1 MNLEK
6 VVFGFFIMVTMN
18 EMGMFTAQDRSILAS
33 NLLKL
38 FFAIGFAGLGK
49 MGGPMAGN
57 LVGAGHRVLGFDVVA
72 EACAQAAEAG
82 VEVVDELAAIADG
95 ASVVI
100 TMLPNGDL
108 VRGCYEGAD
117 GLMAAV
123 SPETVLVDSST
134 IDVFDARDLQAA
146 AADAGLQAIDA
157 PVSGGV
163 VGAEAASLTFMVGGE
178 EDALTVARPALE
190 AMGKRIV
197 HCGPAG
203 SGQAAKACNNMLL
216 AISMIGTCEA
226 FALADKLG
234 LDARKFFEIAGQ
246 SSGQCWSITSYAP
259 VAGLV
264 PSAPSNRNF
273 EGGFLTSL
281 MLKDLRLAH
290 EAASSVDAQTP
301 LGAHALD
308 LYERFVA
315 ANGGGRDFSS
325 IIESLR

>member
-1 MNLEK
+1 MRIAFLGLGRMGAGMAANLAKNHE
-6 VVFGFFIMVTMN
+6 V
-18 EMGMFTAQDRSILAS
+18 
-33 NLLKL
+33 
-38 FFAIGFAGLGK
+38 IGFDPVA
-49 MGGPMAGN
+49 AARD
-57 LVGAGHRVLGFDVVA
+57 GAGVKTTTTLEEALRGA
-72 EACAQAAEAG
+72 EA
-82 VEVVDELAAIADG
+82 VV
-95 ASVVI
+95 S
-100 TMLPNGDL
+100 MLPAGAEM
-108 VRGCYEGAD
+108 RAAYEAVFANAKPGAV
-117 GLMAAV
+117 LM
-123 SPETVLVDSST
+123 DCST
-134 IDVFDARDLQAA
+134 IDVDTARAVTKTA
-146 AADAGLQAIDA
+146 TEKGFAMVDA

-163 VGAEAASLTFMVGGE
+163 AAAQGGTLTFMVGGNDE
-178 EDALTVARPALE
+178 AFARAQPLLR
-190 AMGKRIV
+190 AMGKAVV
-197 HCGPAG
+197 HAG
-203 SGQAAKACNNMLL
+203 ASGAGQAAKICNNMLL

-259 VAGLV
+259 VPGLV
-264 PSAPSNRNF
+264 PSAPSNRDF

-290 EAASSVDAQTP
+290 EAAAGVDAQTP

>member
-1 MNLEK
+1 MSL
-6 VVFGFFIMVTMN
+6 T
-18 EMGMFTAQDRSILAS
+18 
-33 NLLKL
+33 
-38 FFAIGFAGLGK
+38 IGFAGLGK

-72 EACAQAAEAG
+72 EACEQAAEAG

-216 AISMIGTCEA
+216 AISMIGTAEA
-226 FALADKLG
+226 FVLAERLG
-234 LDARKFFEIAGQ
+234 LSDQALYDVVSTSAGR
-246 SSGQCWSITSYAP
+246 CWALDTNCP
-259 VAGLV
+259 VPGPV
-264 PSAPSNRNF
+264 PASPANKDYEP
-273 EGGFLTSL
+273 GFAVDL
-281 MLKDLRLAH
+281 MVKDLRLAQG
-290 EAASSVDAQTP
+290 AASSSGALTE
-301 LGAHALD
+301 LGKHATEI
-308 LYERFVA
+308 YERLA
-315 ANGGGRDFSS
+315 ERGLGGKDFSAIYPAIVEDLEEGAGS
-325 IIESLR
+325 